1 MLCSLVAS
9 EIVELAD
16 VSVSQAAINRAALN
30 ETAHDV
36 LRHLEITLNETAL
49 AEEGSP
55 RRLDEVCW
63 VARHKL
69 WDCGMDCYHTSTYN
83 WKPCASRCV
92 AFQPLSRNCNYCL
105 SHLVSCVLLQCVA
118 PCGRSTHTR
127 SCEGCIL
134 QGCNDKCWNP

>member
-1 MLCSLVAS
+1 MWKLAVLCSLVAS

-16 VSVSQAAINRAALN
+16 VFVSQAAINQ
-30 ETAHDV
+30 TAHDV

-55 RRLDEVCW
+55 RRLDDVCW

-92 AFQPLSRNCNYCL
+92 AFQHLSQNCNYCL
-105 SHLVSCVLLQCVA
+105 SHLVSCVLLQCVS